1 MAHTILH
8 KASDRF
14 EIISDRGSSYFS
26 FSFGDKYRE
35 DRLGFGALRVINDDV
50 IFPGEGFGS
59 HPHDNM
65 EIISIVQEGALTHK
79 DSAGNEGQA
88 TPDRL
93 QIISAGTG
101 IFHSEY
107 NTSTSNVCRILQ
119 IWVYPN
125 VLNQPPSYRQTD
137 YTYPSPLNQW
147 QLLLEPG
154 LIHQDA
160 WFSLGRIA
168 KGATLSY
175 QWMNPADG
183 VYAFVIDG
191 AVHVEGHHLGPKDAL
206 GITGI
211 KEASFRAES
220 EVELLI
226 MEVPMIDPYTL
237 L

>member
-14 EIISDRGSSYFS
+14 EIISDRGRSYFS
-26 FSFGDKYRE
+26 FSFGDRYRE

-79 DSAGNEGQA
+79 DSAGNEGKA
-88 TPDRL
+88 TPNRL
-93 QIISAGTG
+93 QVISAGTG

-107 NTSTSNVCRILQ
+107 NTSDTEVCRILQ

-125 VLNQPPSYRQTD
+125 VMNQAPSYRQSE
-137 YTYPSPLNQW
+137 YTYPTPLNQW

-154 LIHQDA
+154 LIHQNA
-160 WFSLGRIA
+160 WFSLGRIS
-168 KGATLSY
+168 KGDSLSY
-175 QWMNPADG
+175 EWMNPADG
-183 VYAFVIDG
+183 VYAFVIAG
-191 AVHVEGHHLGPKDAL
+191 EVQAEGQHLGPKDAL
-206 GITGI
+206 GITGV
-211 KEASFRAES
+211 KEVTFKAET

-226 MEVPMIDPYTL
+226 MEVPMIDPYETL
-237 L
+237 